1 MTSPTVSTTEKGTTM
16 IPNHLI
22 REILVAEGFK
32 LHDVNGEQD
41 LKPYVYNGFRKCLA
55 EALKVTPLV
64 FERRSRLTLI
74 SKCHCYVIQELR
86 RETHGADGDFLF
98 TAHDCDVTE
107 RYATEALAIEAA
119 NKLHA
124 NAVVSQ
130 LVYGG

>member
-1 MTSPTVSTTEKGTTM
+1 M

-41 LKPYVYNGFRKCLA
+41 LKPYVYDGFRKCLA
-55 EALKVTPLV
+55 EALKVAPLE
-64 FERRSRLTLI
+64 FNRRSRLTII
-74 SKCHCYVIQELR
+74 SKCHRYVIQDIRHEAY
-86 RETHGADGDFLF
+86 EEGGVFLF
-98 TAHDCDVTE
+98 TADDCDVME

-119 NKLHA
+119 NKHHA
-124 NAVVSQ
+124 DAVISQ